1 MNYNKKEGNRK
12 QQKLGI
18 SPAIA
23 TVILIAITL
32 VAGVAIGGF
41 VFGLFGSQTTTAQ
54 VTSTAAS
61 IPVSYVNGT
70 GVARPAM
77 LADCSAT
84 KGNLKFANTGST
96 NTAISSI
103 AITYGGKT
111 VDATPGGSCTITAG
125 GSLYIYV
132 WALPDTGVVTLGPTA
147 SSGAVYVGEAQLTNG
162 ARVPFTGTFR

>member
-1 MNYNKKEGNRK
+1 MNYNKKDGKRE

-70 GVARPAM
+70 YPVGVQDQR
-77 LADCSAT
+77 CSQIAA
-84 KGNLKFANTGST
+84 LLR
-96 NTAISSI
+96 AI
-103 AITYGGKT
+103 
-111 VDATPGGSCTITAG
+111 
-125 GSLYIYV
+125 
-132 WALPDTGVVTLGPTA
+132 
-147 SSGAVYVGEAQLTNG
+147 
-162 ARVPFTGTFR
+162 